1 MSYTA
6 NTPQSGQTLGFT
18 RPVIN
23 SNFQT
28 INTAFAVNH
37 IAFNISGAGKHKF
50 VEMPNQS
57 VIPSPLASAEGTIY
71 CKSSGIAQLFFTPG
85 ISGNEYQLTRAINA
99 GFSEFGTNTAYAA
112 NHTGGWT
119 FLPGGMLLQYGLR
132 SSPGAS
138 GAISFPTTFTN
149 NPYSITV
156 SLYRASGDHNVLVSS
171 ATPPTTTGFNYICD
185 TGGSIGVFWTAI
197 GV

>member
-6 NTPQSGQTLGFT
+6 NTPQTGQSLGFT
-18 RPVIN
+18 RPIIN

-28 INTAFAVNH
+28 INTAFAINH

-57 VIPSPLASAEGTIY
+57 VIPSPLAGGEGTLY
-71 CKSSGIAQLFFTPG
+71 CKASGGAAQVFYTPG
-85 ISGNEYQLTRAINA
+85 VSTNEYQLTRAITA
-99 GFSEFGTNTAYAA
+99 SFATFGTNTGYAA

-132 SSPGAS
+132 ISAGTS
-138 GAISFPTTFTN
+138 GVITFPTAFTN
-149 NPYSITV
+149 APYSITV
-156 SLYRASGDHNVLVSS
+156 SLYSNAASRTVVVDTGT
-171 ATPPTTTGFNYICD
+171 APTTTGFNFINSAA
-185 TGGSIGVFWTAI
+185 GLGVFWTAI

>member
-18 RPVIN
+18 RPLIN
-23 SNFQT
+23 QNFQT
-28 INTAFAVNH
+28 INTAFAINH
-37 IAFNISGAGKHKF
+37 VAFNISGAGKHKF

-57 VIPSPLASAEGTIY
+57 AIPSPLASGEGTIY
-71 CKSSGIAQLFFTPG
+71 CKSSGIAQLFFTSG
-85 ISGNEYQLTRAINA
+85 ISGNEYQLTRAISA
-99 GFSEFGTNTAYAA
+99 SFTTFGTNTGYAA

-132 SSPGAS
+132 ISAGTS
-138 GAISFPTTFTN
+138 GVITFPTAFTN
-149 NPYSITV
+149 APYSINV
-156 SLYRASGDHNVLVSS
+156 SLYSNAAGRTVVIDTGTA
-171 ATPPTTTGFNYICD
+171 PTTTGFNFINSVA
-185 TGGSIGVFWTAI
+185 GQGVYWTAI